1 MADLSGVY
9 DETRR
14 RLSDFVGSL
23 SKADQDRPVPAAPG
37 WTVHDVVAH
46 LTGDLAAI
54 QTDDFPGSFFAA
66 VGEPDEVA
74 KLNAWTARMVEE
86 RRDRPM
92 RDVLT
97 EWEQLTPAVTA
108 MLRGEQPLP
117 SGLPPFVDRVLVT
130 DVAVH
135 EQDIY
140 GALGLVRER
149 DCSALRIGT
158 TTYVAGI
165 WLRLGELAPLR
176 LETDEETYQAG
187 QGEPGAL
194 GPAQSG
200 ADPGLGMVG
209 RSGAVPALVLRLR
222 NPHRGARRALTHVP
236 VAPRL
241 HAPRD
246 PLAHAVPVRPRAWA
260 AKACT

>member
-1 MADLSGVY
+1 MADVSGVY

-14 RLSDFVGSL
+14 RISDFVGSL
-23 SKADQDRPVPAAPG
+23 NEADQDRPVPAAPG

-86 RRDRPM
+86 RRERPV

-97 EWEQLTPAVTA
+97 EWEQRTPAVMA

-117 SGLPPFVDRVLVT
+117 SRLPPFVDRVLVT

-158 TTYVAGI
+158 STYVAGI
-165 WLRLGELAPLR
+165 WLRLGELAPPR
-176 LETDEETYQAG
+176 FKTDEETYQAG
-187 QGEPGAL
+187 QGEPGATARTGRFEL
-194 GPAQSG
+194 FRALSG
-200 ADPGLGMVG
+200 RRSPEQIRAWEWSADPEPYLHLFYVYGP
-209 RSGAVPALVLRLR
+209 RTEALVE
-222 NPHRGARRALTHVP
+222 P
-236 VAPRL
+236 
-241 HAPRD
+241 
-246 PLAHAVPVRPRAWA
+246 
-260 AKACT
+260 

>member
-14 RLSDFVGSL
+14 RISDFVGSL
-23 SKADQDRPVPAAPG
+23 SEADQDRPVPAAPG

-74 KLNAWTARMVEE
+74 KLNAWAARMVEE
-86 RRDRPM
+86 RRDRPV

-97 EWEQLTPAVTA
+97 EWEQLTPAVMA

-117 SGLPPFVDRVLVT
+117 SGFPPFVDRVLVT

-158 TTYVAGI
+158 STYVAGI
-165 WLRLGELAPLR
+165 WLRLGELAPPR
-176 LETDEETYQAG
+176 FETGEETYQAG
-187 QGEPGAL
+187 QGEPGATARTGRFEL
-194 GPAQSG
+194 FRALSGRRSPEQIRAWEWSGDPEPYLHLFYVYGP
-200 ADPGLGMVG
+200 
-209 RSGAVPALVLRLR
+209 RTEALVE
-222 NPHRGARRALTHVP
+222 P
-236 VAPRL
+236 
-241 HAPRD
+241 
-246 PLAHAVPVRPRAWA
+246 
-260 AKACT
+260 

>member
-187 QGEPGAL
+187 QGEPGVTARTGRFELFRAL
-194 GPAQSG
+194 SG
-200 ADPGLGMVG
+200 RRSPEQIRAWEWSADPEPYLHLFYVYGT
-209 RSGAVPALVLRLR
+209 RTEALVE
-222 NPHRGARRALTHVP
+222 P
-236 VAPRL
+236 
-241 HAPRD
+241 
-246 PLAHAVPVRPRAWA
+246 
-260 AKACT
+260 